1 MRKSSRAVLR
11 RRALLIQQD
20 AEHPVYL
27 LSLSGEELL
36 EVADVSRVSRDDAG
50 KLIGYQRPEV
60 RRHIEDIVNYLNGDE
75 VIFPNSI
82 ILALSSKTRFLRSRG
97 PQVDDGMVSSGTLEI
112 PLPKN
117 GEAKPAWIVDGQQRT
132 LALSRSK
139 RASMR
144 VPVNAFIADDVP
156 RQRDQFLRVNNTKPL
171 PRGLITELL
180 PEVTGV
186 LPSNLAAR
194 RIPSALAEQL
204 ARREESPF
212 CGLVRRASQQ
222 GSKKAKAI
230 VTDTSLV
237 KTIEESLTTPS
248 GCLFPYRNVAT
259 GEVDADSL
267 WLILLTYWQAVRNV
281 FPDAWGKD
289 PAHSRLMH
297 GVGIRSM
304 GRLMDKVMPMIDFKD
319 REAVPR
325 AQQEIELVSASC
337 HWTSGR
343 WDDLGGLAWNELQNV
358 PRHIRA
364 LSNLLIRVYVQ
375 ARAHRS

>member
-1 MRKSSRAVLR
+1 MARPRKTVLR
-11 RRALLIQQD
+11 RRALLIEQD
-20 AEHPVYL
+20 PEHPLYL

-36 EVADVSRVSRDDAG
+36 EFAEVSRVSRDDAG

-60 RRHIEDIVNYLNGDE
+60 RRHIEDIVAYLNGEE

-82 ILALSSKTRFLRSRG
+82 ILALSSKARFVRSRG

-112 PLPKN
+112 PLPKA
-117 GEAKPAWIVDGQQRT
+117 GDPKPAWIVDGQQRT
-132 LALSRSK
+132 LALSRSN
-139 RASMR
+139 RAGMR

-156 RQRDQFLRVNNTKPL
+156 SQRDQFLRVNNTKPL

-186 LPSNLAAR
+186 LPANLAAR

-204 ARREESPF
+204 ATREESPF
-212 CGLVRRASQQ
+212 FGLIRRASQR
-222 GSKKAKAI
+222 GSKKDKA
-230 VTDTSLV
+230 VVADTSIV
-237 KTIEESLTTPS
+237 KTIEESLSTPS

-259 GEVDADSL
+259 GEVDADSI
-267 WLILLTYWQAVRNV
+267 WLIIVTYWEAVKNV
-281 FPDAWGKD
+281 FPEAWGKD

-304 GRLMDKVMPMIDFKD
+304 GRVMDKVMPVIDFKARD
-319 REAVPR
+319 AVAR
-325 AQQEIELVSASC
+325 AEHEIELVARSC

-343 WDDLGGLAWNELQNV
+343 WEELGGLAWNELQNV

-375 ARAHRS
+375 AKAHR